1 MGSRIVLVRY
11 LRSEGTLS
19 QISIEDRGSALGLRA
34 AIRRV
39 LHERQLW
46 AVSTKH
52 RPHAKGLPK
61 VSSKQQKQSVPK
73 LSLSA
78 QRH

>member
-34 AIRRV
+34 AVRCVR
-39 LHERQLW
+39 LERQLL

-61 VSSKQQKQSVPK
+61 VGSKQQIQSVPK